1 MIVLIKESFSN
12 HREQLRII
20 FDRLCAA
27 GLKANSPKFSFGLNC
42 IPSLCCVITQEDIK
56 PDPNK
61 LQGIMDI
68 GITNIKTDEQALI
81 VMVYYCRYI

>member
-27 GLKANSPKFSFGLNC
+27 GLKENSLKCSFGLNY